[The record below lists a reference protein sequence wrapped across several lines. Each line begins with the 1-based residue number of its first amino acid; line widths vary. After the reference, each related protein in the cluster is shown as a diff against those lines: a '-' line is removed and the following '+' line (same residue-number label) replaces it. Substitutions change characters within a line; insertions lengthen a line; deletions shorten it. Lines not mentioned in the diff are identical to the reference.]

1 MSEDKKERKKSK
13 IHWSIVNLKENHG
26 DTNKKK
32 LKWVL
37 EGVEETN
44 RTKARANKIGLRNA
58 QGQEAT
64 NQRTNGKGPS
74 QTMKDRL

>member
-1 MSEDKKERKKSK
+1 MSEDKKKRKKSK

-26 DTNKKK
+26 DLNKKK

-58 QGQEAT
+58 QGKEAT
-64 NQRTNGKGPS
+64 NE
-74 QTMKDRL
+74 

>member
-1 MSEDKKERKKSK
+1 M
-13 IHWSIVNLKENHG
+13 
-26 DTNKKK
+26 
-32 LKWVL
+32 VL

-64 NQRTNGKGPS
+64 NERTNGKGPS